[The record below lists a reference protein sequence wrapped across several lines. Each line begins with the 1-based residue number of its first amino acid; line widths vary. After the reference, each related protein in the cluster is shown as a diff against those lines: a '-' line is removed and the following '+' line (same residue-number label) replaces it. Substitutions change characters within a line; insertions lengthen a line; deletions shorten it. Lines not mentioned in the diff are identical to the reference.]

1 MAASARAST
10 TSIAARVG
18 RETDGIA
25 ATDGC
30 IRVKQP
36 LKAFCS
42 ARNNYVGLQGRGG
55 DSRDDKG
62 RPSTCWGLEG
72 VGR

>member
-1 MAASARAST
+1 MAAAARATT

-25 ATDGC
+25 ATDGS
-30 IRVKQP
+30 IHVKHT

-42 ARNNYVGLQGRGG
+42 ARNNYVGLQGKGG
-55 DSRDDKG
+55 TSRYNQR
-62 RPSTCWGLEG
+62 RPSACWGLEG